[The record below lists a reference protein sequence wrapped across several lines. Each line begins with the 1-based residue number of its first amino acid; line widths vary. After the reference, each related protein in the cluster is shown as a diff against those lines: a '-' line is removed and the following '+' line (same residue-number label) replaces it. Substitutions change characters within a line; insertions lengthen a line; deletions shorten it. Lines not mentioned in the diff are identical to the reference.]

1 MQVMQSTR
9 LVKPLQ
15 VIACILFAMPFL
27 VIPLS
32 MASIFGSIDDD
43 PRDPTDR
50 FSVFGY
56 LPFVMLGGFVG

>member
-15 VIACILFAMPFL
+15 VIAYILFAMPFL
-27 VIPLS
+27 VIP
-32 MASIFGSIDDD
+32 MAIASFSSIDDD

-56 LPFVMLGGFVG
+56 LPFVMLG